1 MQLTLLPVEACT
13 YGTCGSQLHG
23 KTSVQSRVLAPL
35 PPFRHCRSRHDLR
48 VAAVASETST
58 SASSGLTSSSLL
70 GPSLEASGPTLSGQ
84 PSMSQEDISKALDT
98 VELPAQITVNYEPLR
113 DALRAGEYEKADDIT
128 RALLIE
134 LAGEEA
140 QQRGWVYFTEVQFI
154 ADADLLA
161 LDQLWAASS
170 GGKFGYAVQRE
181 LWLQNR
187 KQWGRFFQVINWVQ
201 GENNVYRKWPM
212 EFTYD
217 LTATKGHLPLTN
229 ALRGTRLFEAIMEHP
244 AFATQKTDK
253 PNWAQ

>member
-1 MQLTLLPVEACT
+1 MQLTLLPLEACT
-13 YGTCGSQLHG
+13 YGTCGGQLHG
-23 KTSVQSRVLAPL
+23 KTSVHSRVLAPM
-35 PPFRHCRSRHDLR
+35 PAFRHCRSRQDLR
-48 VAAVASETST
+48 IAAVASETST

-70 GPSLEASGPTLSGQ
+70 GPSLEAATPGLSGQ
-84 PSMSQEDISKALDT
+84 PSLSPEDISKALNAVT
-98 VELPAQITVNYEPLR
+98 LPAQSTVDYEPLR
-113 DALRAGEYEKADDIT
+113 AALQAGEYEQADDIT

-154 ADADLLA
+154 AEADLQA

-217 LTATKGHLPLTN
+217 LTAAKGHLPLTN

-244 AFATQKTDK
+244 AFAAQKTDK
-253 PNWAQ
+253 PSWVQ